1 MGYSR
6 GTSNYLERIVL
17 SDSTHMSMAN
27 PVAICIET
35 LRIDSRYSLKKEF
48 IELIHM
54 NLIMVIITN
63 CVMSWLCMWSSNLRC
78 QRHLV
83 DGWSC
88 FDYELRI
95 PSHKISKMSYIG
107 YNMKSTKM
115 FAWSR
120 WDNPPAVSEE
130 IYSRSEMR

>member
-63 CVMSWLCMWSSNLRC
+63 CVMSCLCMWSSNLRC

-83 DGWSC
+83 DG
-88 FDYELRI
+88 
-95 PSHKISKMSYIG
+95 
-107 YNMKSTKM
+107 
-115 FAWSR
+115 
-120 WDNPPAVSEE
+120 
-130 IYSRSEMR
+130 